1 MSHALLLFGAG
12 LLAGAMN
19 AAAGGGSFVTF
30 PALISAGV
38 PSVIANATSTVAL
51 FPGAFASAYA
61 FRHDFRRFDSVSL
74 RTMLVVSVTGGV
86 AGALLLIFSPAS
98 IFDELVPWLLL
109 FGAVVFAFGRQ
120 AGVALRRVVRLGRS
134 SLLATQ
140 FVLGIYGGYFGG
152 AVGIMMMAAWSI
164 FGLSDIRAMSAARTL
179 LVGAT
184 NAVAVVC
191 FVFAGLVWWPQ
202 ALLMLVAAVAGG
214 YAGARVARRVDP
226 DRLRAAITVFNFLV
240 TAAVF
245 WRTYR

>member
-1 MSHALLLFGAG
+1 VSHALLLFGAG

-226 DRLRAAITVFNFLV
+226 DRLRAAITVFNFAV

>member
-1 MSHALLLFGAG
+1 
-12 LLAGAMN
+12 MN

-30 PALISAGV
+30 PALISVGV
-38 PSVIANATSTVAL
+38 PSVVANATRTVAL

-61 FRHDFRRFDSVSL
+61 FRRDFRAFEAVSL
-74 RTMLVVSVTGGV
+74 PVMLAVSLTGGV

-98 IFDELVPWLLL
+98 FFDMLVPWLLL
-109 FGAVVFAFGRQ
+109 FGALVFAFGRQ
-120 AGVALRRVVRLGRS
+120 AGVALRRVLRLGRTA
-134 SLLATQ
+134 LLATQ
-140 FVLGIYGGYFGG
+140 FLLGVYGGYFGG

-191 FVFAGLVWWPQ
+191 FVIAGLVWWPQ

-214 YAGARVARRVDP
+214 YGGARLARAVDP
-226 DRLRAAITVFNFLV
+226 DRLRTAITIFNFLIA
-240 TAAVF
+240 AAVF
-245 WRTYR
+245 WQAYG

>member
-1 MSHALLLFGAG
+1 MWHVVLLFGAG

-61 FRHDFRRFDSVSL
+61 FRRDFQRFEGVSL
-74 RTMLVVSVTGGV
+74 RMMLAGSLVGGV

-98 IFDELVPWLLL
+98 IFDALAPWLLL
-109 FGAVVFAFGRQ
+109 FGALAFAFGRQ

-134 SLLATQ
+134 ALLATQ
-140 FVLGIYGGYFGG
+140 FVLGVYGGYFGG
-152 AVGIMMMAAWSI
+152 AVGIMMMAAWSL
-164 FGLSDIRAMSAARTL
+164 FGMTDIRAMSAARTL
-179 LVGAT
+179 LTGSL

-191 FVFAGLVWWPQ
+191 FVAAGLVWWPQ
-202 ALLMLVAAVAGG
+202 ALLMMLAATVGG
-214 YAGARVARRVDP
+214 YGGARIARRVDP
-226 DRLRAAITVFNFLV
+226 DKLRAAVTVFNFLI

-245 WRTYR
+245 YRTYG

>member
-1 MSHALLLFGAG
+1 MFSTLLLFAAG

-30 PALISAGV
+30 PALISTGV

-51 FPGAFASAYA
+51 FPGNFASAYG
-61 FRHDFRRFDSVSL
+61 FREDFRRFEAVSL
-74 RTMLVVSVTGGV
+74 RALLAVSLVGGLV
-86 AGALLLIFSPAS
+86 GALLLIFSPAS
-98 IFDELVPWLLL
+98 FFDRLVPWLLL
-109 FGAVVFAFGRQ
+109 FGAMVFAFGRQ
-120 AGVALRRVVRLGRS
+120 AGVALRRVMRLGPA

-140 FVLGIYGGYFGG
+140 FVLGVYGGYFGG

-164 FGLSDIRAMSAARTL
+164 FGMSDIRAMSAARTL
-179 LVGAT
+179 LAGAL

-191 FVFAGLVWWPQ
+191 FVIARLVWWPQ

-214 YAGARVARRVDP
+214 YGGARVARRVDP
-226 DRLRAAITVFNFLV
+226 HRLRAAITVFNFLI

-245 WRTYR
+245 YRSYR

>member
-1 MSHALLLFGAG
+1 VSHALLLFGAG

>member
-1 MSHALLLFGAG
+1 MLHVLLLFGAG
-12 LLAGAMN
+12 LLGGAMN

-38 PSVIANATSTVAL
+38 PPVIANATSTVAL

-61 FRHDFRRFDSVSL
+61 FRRDFRRFEAVSL
-74 RTMLVVSVTGGV
+74 RTMMVVSLIGGV

-98 IFDELVPWLLL
+98 IFDRLVPWLLL
-109 FGAVVFAFGRQ
+109 FGAVVFAVGRQ
-120 AGVALRRVVRLGRS
+120 AGVVLRRYVRLGRS
-134 SLLATQ
+134 ALLATQ
-140 FVLGIYGGYFGG
+140 FLLGVYGGYFGG

-191 FVFAGLVWWPQ
+191 FVIAGLVWWPQ
-202 ALLMLVAAVAGG
+202 ALLMLVAAVSGG
-214 YAGARVARRVDP
+214 YGGARVARRVDP
-226 DRLRAAITVFNFLV
+226 DRLRAGITVFNFAIA
-240 TAAVF
+240 AAVF
-245 WRTYR
+245 YRAHR

>member
-1 MSHALLLFGAG
+1 VLSYLLLFGAG
-12 LLAGAMN
+12 ILAGAMN

-38 PSVIANATSTVAL
+38 PSVIANATSTLAL
-51 FPGAFASAYA
+51 FPGTFASAYA
-61 FRHDFRRFDSVSL
+61 FRHDFRRFEAVSL
-74 RTMLVVSVTGGV
+74 PTMLGVSLIGGV
-86 AGALLLIFSPAS
+86 ALLLIFSPAS
-98 IFDELVPWLLL
+98 IFDRLVPWLLL

-120 AGVALRRVVRLGRS
+120 AGVALRRHVRLGRTA
-134 SLLATQ
+134 LLATQ
-140 FVLGIYGGYFGG
+140 FLLGVYGGYFGG

-191 FVFAGLVWWPQ
+191 FVFAGLIWWPQ

-214 YAGARVARRVDP
+214 YGGARLARRADP
-226 DRLRAAITVFNFLV
+226 DRLRAGITVFNFV
-240 TAAVF
+240 ITAAVF
-245 WRTYR
+245 YRTYG